1 MKRPCFNYEIGLCP
15 GTCIGAI
22 THEDYVKN
30 IERLKC
36 SLREEGAHHS
46 FARKRYEGGRE
57 EAGV

>member
-30 IERLKC
+30 IERLKMFFEGKKARIIR
-36 SLREEGAHHS
+36 SLE
-46 FARKRYEGGRE
+46 KI
-57 EAGV
+57 